1 MAKQDKY
8 GLRKLRS
15 EFPNDGACLEY
26 LFTFLHTK
34 ECSCGGEYTRLK
46 DRKQYQCSKCRFQIA
61 PMASTIFE
69 KSSTPLTLWFHAI
82 FIFSNAKSGISA
94 KEMEHQLNVTYKTA
108 WRLLMLIRKALRGE
122 NRGYIGGGKSDV
134 EIDGSPNNAN
144 LSMTI
149 AKKTPIIAAIQR
161 KGPMK
166 ALKVP
171 DFKADTM
178 AQFLD
183 HHVDPM
189 GTRLLTDAS
198 KTYVNSA
205 WGYERESVNHRA
217 KEYVRGDVYTNT
229 VESFWAHFKRSIAG
243 THKAV
248 SKKHL
253 QAYLDG
259 FVFHRN
265 NRHSDRERFGA
276 LLEMILSA

>member
-1 MAKQDKY
+1 
-8 GLRKLRS
+8 
-15 EFPNDGACLEY
+15 
-26 LFTFLHTK
+26 
-34 ECSCGGEYTRLK
+34 
-46 DRKQYQCSKCRFQIA
+46 
-61 PMASTIFE
+61 MASTIFE

-94 KEMEHQLNVTYKTA
+94 KEMERQLNVTYKTA

-122 NRGYIGGGKSDV
+122 NKGYIGGGKSDV
-134 EIDGSPNNAN
+134 ELDGGYYGGHANGGPNNAN
-144 LSMTI
+144 LSYAI
-149 AKKTPIIAAIQR
+149 AKKAPILAAIQR

-166 ALKVP
+166 AIKVP
-171 DFKADTM
+171 DFKADTI
-178 AQFLD
+178 AEFLD
-183 HHVDPM
+183 KHIDPM

-198 KTYVNSA
+198 KSYVNSA

-217 KEYVRGDVYTNT
+217 DEYVRGDVYTNT

-265 NRHSDRERFGA
+265 NRGNDRARFS
-276 LLEMILSA
+276 LLLGKILAV